1 MKIRS
6 GAKILIFNRLNNPA
20 RRSAKGNINNSF
32 KMKLTKFS
40 KGIITLMFAGMFF
53 IPTKAD
59 AKMFGKECTS
69 VTTDNGSCSVTMT
82 TYKQRFLW
90 INVGTSTTMSDMEC

>member
-1 MKIRS
+1 MVR
-6 GAKILIFNRLNNPA
+6 
-20 RRSAKGNINNSF
+20 KGIATTLL

-59 AKMFGKECTS
+59 AKMFGKECST
-69 VTTDNGSCSVTMT
+69 VTTDNGSCSVSMT
-82 TYKQRFLW
+82 TCKQRFFW
-90 INVGTSTTMSDMEC
+90 INVGTSTSLSGMSCHPNQ